1 MMSEQWEDD
10 DFLDD
15 EDDEDMEDEAPPP
28 PPPPPA
34 PSSHRPSGNRPK
46 PGNTANAGNSKNPRR
61 LRVKPMSP
69 GMMGKWPDVTS
80 CLLTLASGKQVMFVR
95 PTP

>member
-28 PPPPPA
+28 PPPPA
-34 PSSHRPSGNRPK
+34 PSNHRPSGNRPK